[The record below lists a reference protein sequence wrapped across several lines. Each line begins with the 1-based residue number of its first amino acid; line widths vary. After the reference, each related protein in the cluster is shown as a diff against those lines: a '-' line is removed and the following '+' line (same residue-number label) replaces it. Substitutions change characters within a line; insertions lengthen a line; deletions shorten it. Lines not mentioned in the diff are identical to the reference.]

1 MDCENLFCLGALFTS
16 PRRTQARTH
25 FAEFLNMAQHQPSIL
40 IRDTARCL
48 DMVVQYKQRT
58 LLETFMLSHFRYLCA
73 ANTAYTCGP
82 KIFRQFCP
90 INSDCLHSQMI
101 LNIFCSL
108 FTIKWIHSLVLPYE
122 AFIHFYFSPEKE
134 TALLENF
141 LFLSTFI

>member
-1 MDCENLFCLGALFTS
+1 MDCENLFGLGALFTS

-25 FAEFLNMAQHQPSIL
+25 FAEFLNIAQHQPSIL

-82 KIFRQFCP
+82 KIFGQFCP

-101 LNIFCSL
+101 LNRSSLSNEYIHWSCPMRHLSIFISAQKR
-108 FTIKWIHSLVLPYE
+108 KWR
-122 AFIHFYFSPEKE
+122 F
-134 TALLENF
+134 
-141 LFLSTFI
+141 